1 MLIMKNME
9 KDLYYISII
18 LSLINK
24 LIESDNDHDKLFVI
38 KHMERLEKC
47 GCVLRKIQGEICLI
61 NYNPHI
67 LSRL

>member
-1 MLIMKNME
+1 MQNIE

-24 LIESDNDHDKLFVI
+24 LLQSNNIEDKIFVI